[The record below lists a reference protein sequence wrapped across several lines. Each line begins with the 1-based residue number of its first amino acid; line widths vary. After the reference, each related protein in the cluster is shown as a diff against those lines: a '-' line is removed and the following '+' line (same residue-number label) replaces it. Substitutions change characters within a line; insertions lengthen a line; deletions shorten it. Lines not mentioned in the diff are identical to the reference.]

1 MYLFCDISICFEDCD
16 PVSTI
21 FHRPVRP
28 GQPADNFVINII
40 KGCDRRKR
48 KKRSLL
54 TDTYGDSY
62 EDQIISLG
70 PIELSGPEDGS
81 EWDLSLDDS
90 RMDLRT
96 VALVCGIIATTFLI
110 GLAGKSY

>member
-1 MYLFCDISICFEDCD
+1 M
-16 PVSTI
+16 
-21 FHRPVRP
+21 
-28 GQPADNFVINII
+28 
-40 KGCDRRKR
+40 
-48 KKRSLL
+48 

-70 PIELSGPEDGS
+70 PIELSHGPDDGS

-110 GLAGKSY
+110 GLAGMSYIRGQGDCQDEPDGQDWTRDRSKPECSRAS